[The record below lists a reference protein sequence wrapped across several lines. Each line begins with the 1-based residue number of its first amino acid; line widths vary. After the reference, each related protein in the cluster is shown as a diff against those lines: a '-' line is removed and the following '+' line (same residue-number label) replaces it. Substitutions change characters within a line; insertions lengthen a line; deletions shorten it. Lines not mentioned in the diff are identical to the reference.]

1 MSRSS
6 ALSGSPGRPSYHHGD
21 LRRTLID
28 AALDV
33 IASGGPGHLSL
44 RALARSAGVSHAA
57 PAHHFGDKAGVFT
70 AIATEGFELLYE
82 SQVRTSEGVDP
93 GQTLLPLA
101 VNYVLFAIEHP
112 SHYEVMWRE
121 DLYNPGDP
129 SLRAARQRVFE
140 VFYQSVVAG
149 TGELEPPQFHGA
161 VAAAW
166 SIVHGFATLWL
177 SGNLTEFLGT
187 DPVAASAEVAQGLLA
202 IADVTARQLRRG
214 DEPPSARGPAKPG
227 TKGAGSKRRQT
238 SSHQP

>member
-1 MSRSS
+1 MSR
-6 ALSGSPGRPSYHHGD
+6 LPNGPGPSGRANYHHGD

-33 IASGGPGHLSL
+33 IATSGPGHLSL

-57 PAHHFGDKAGVFT
+57 PAHHFGDKSGVFT

-82 SQVRTSEGVDP
+82 SQLGTRESVDP
-93 GQTLLPLA
+93 GETLLPLA

-121 DLYNPGDP
+121 DLYNRGDP

-140 VFYQSVVAG
+140 VFYQSVAAG
-149 TGELEPPQFHGA
+149 TGELEPAPFRGA

-187 DPVAASAEVAQGLLA
+187 DPVTASSEVARGLLT
-202 IADVTARQLRRG
+202 IANVTARQLPEGPRITRRRKSG
-214 DEPPSARGPAKPG
+214 RAES
-227 TKGAGSKRRQT
+227 
-238 SSHQP
+238 

>member
-6 ALSGSPGRPSYHHGD
+6 DLPGPSARASYHHGD

-33 IASGGPGHLSL
+33 IATSGPAHLSL

-82 SQVRTSEGVDP
+82 SQLRASEGVDP
-93 GQTLLPLA
+93 SETLFPLA
-101 VNYVLFAIEHP
+101 VNYVLFAIEHT

-121 DLYNPGDP
+121 DLCNGGDP
-129 SLRAARQRVFE
+129 ALVAARQRVFE
-140 VFYQSVVAG
+140 VFYHSVAAG
-149 TGELEPPQFHGA
+149 TGELEPLQFRGA

-187 DPVAASAEVAQGLLA
+187 DPLAASDEVARGLLA
-202 IADVTARQLRRG
+202 VANVTARQLQQGQRT
-214 DEPPSARGPAKPG
+214 
-227 TKGAGSKRRQT
+227 TKGKK
-238 SSHQP
+238 SS

>member
-6 ALSGSPGRPSYHHGD
+6 SLSGPSGRGSYHHGD

-28 AALDV
+28 AALEV
-33 IASGGPGHLSL
+33 IATSGPGHLSL

-57 PAHHFGDKAGVFT
+57 PAHHFGGKSGVFT
-70 AIATEGFELLYE
+70 AIATEGFELLYQ
-82 SQVRTSEGVDP
+82 SQVRTSEGMDP

-121 DLYNPGDP
+121 DLYDSDDP
-129 SLRAARQRVFE
+129 ALVEARERVFE
-140 VFYQSVVAG
+140 VFYQSVAAG
-149 TGELEPPQFHGA
+149 TGGLESLQFRGA

-166 SIVHGFATLWL
+166 SVVHGFATLWL

-187 DPVAASAEVAQGLLA
+187 DPVAASDEVARGLLA
-202 IADVTARQLRRG
+202 IAAVTGRQLQRG
-214 DEPPSARGPAKPG
+214 QGTSEAKSPAKRSR
-227 TKGAGSKRRQT
+227 KRAASAGR
-238 SSHQP
+238 

>member
-6 ALSGSPGRPSYHHGD
+6 NLSARSSRTSYHHGD
-21 LRRTLID
+21 LRRALLD

-33 IASGGPGHLSL
+33 IATGGPGHLSL

-57 PAHHFGDKAGVFT
+57 PAHHFGDKSGVFT

-82 SQVRTSEGVDP
+82 SQLRTSEGMDP
-93 GQTLLPLA
+93 AQTLLPLA

-121 DLYNPGDP
+121 DLYDRGDLP
-129 SLRAARQRVFE
+129 LLAARQRVFE
-140 VFYQSVVAG
+140 VFYQSVAAG
-149 TGELEPPQFHGA
+149 TGELDPQEFGGA

-177 SGNLTEFLGT
+177 SGNLTAFLGT
-187 DPVAASAEVAQGLLA
+187 DPAAASDEVAWGLVT
-202 IADVTARQLRRG
+202 IAQVTARQLQEGQRTR
-214 DEPPSARGPAKPG
+214 
-227 TKGAGSKRRQT
+227 KRKR
-238 SSHQP
+238 SR

>member
-6 ALSGSPGRPSYHHGD
+6 TPSTRSAGASYHHGD

-33 IASGGPGHLSL
+33 IATSGPGHLSL

-57 PAHHFGDKAGVFT
+57 PAHHFGDKSGVFT

-82 SQVRTSEGVDP
+82 SQVRTSEGMDP
-93 GQTLLPLA
+93 AETLFPLA

-121 DLYNPGDP
+121 DLYDSSDGT
-129 SLRAARQRVFE
+129 LVAARQQVFE
-140 VFYQSVVAG
+140 VFYQSVTAG
-149 TGELEPPQFHGA
+149 TGELEPQQFRGA

-177 SGNLTEFLGT
+177 SGNLTAFLGT
-187 DPVAASAEVAQGLLA
+187 DPAAASNEVAWGLVA
-202 IADVTARQLRRG
+202 VARVTARQLQ
-214 DEPPSARGPAKPG
+214 
-227 TKGAGSKRRQT
+227 AGQSPRKHNRSR
-238 SSHQP
+238 

>member
-6 ALSGSPGRPSYHHGD
+6 SVSGPSARGSYHHGD

-33 IASGGPGHLSL
+33 IASSGPGHLSL

-57 PAHHFGDKAGVFT
+57 PAHHFGDKSGVFT

-82 SQVRTSEGVDP
+82 SRVRTSEGMDP

-121 DLYNPGDP
+121 DLYDSGDP
-129 SLRAARQRVFE
+129 ALVAARQRVFE
-140 VFYQSVVAG
+140 VFYQSVAAG
-149 TGELEPPQFHGA
+149 TGGLEPLQFRGA

-166 SIVHGFATLWL
+166 SVVHGFATLWL

-187 DPVAASAEVAQGLLA
+187 DPVAASDQVARGLLA
-202 IADVTARQLRRG
+202 IAEVTARQLQQG
-214 DEPPSARGPAKPG
+214 QGTARGMSQ
-227 TKGAGSKRRQT
+227 AGRSRKRAA
-238 SSHQP
+238 SAGH

>member
-1 MSRSS
+1 MSR
-6 ALSGSPGRPSYHHGD
+6 LSTPSTQVPRATYHHGD

-33 IASGGPGHLSL
+33 IATSGPGHLSL

-57 PAHHFGDKAGVFT
+57 PAHHFGDKSGVFT

-82 SQVRTSEGVDP
+82 SQLRTGEGMDP
-93 GQTLLPLA
+93 AETLLPLA

-121 DLYNPGDP
+121 DLYDIGDP
-129 SLRAARQRVFE
+129 ALVAARQRVFE
-140 VFYQSVVAG
+140 VFYLSVAAG
-149 TGELEPPQFHGA
+149 TGELEPQEFRGA

-177 SGNLTEFLGT
+177 GGNLTAFLGT
-187 DPVAASAEVAQGLLA
+187 EPAAASDEVARGLVA
-202 IADVTARQLRRG
+202 IAKVTARQLQQGERTRQH
-214 DEPPSARGPAKPG
+214 
-227 TKGAGSKRRQT
+227 KRSTEQAL
-238 SSHQP
+238 

>member
-6 ALSGSPGRPSYHHGD
+6 GRSGPSGRAGYHHGD

-28 AALDV
+28 TALEV
-33 IASGGPGHLSL
+33 IATGGPGQLSL

-57 PAHHFGDKAGVFT
+57 PAHHFGDKSGVFT

-93 GQTLLPLA
+93 VDSLFPLA
-101 VNYVLFAIEHP
+101 VNYVLFAIDHP

-121 DLYNPGDP
+121 DLYNRGDP
-129 SLRAARQRVFE
+129 ALVAARQQVFE
-140 VFYQSVVAG
+140 VFYQSVAAG
-149 TGELEPPQFHGA
+149 TGELDPLQFRGA

-166 SIVHGFATLWL
+166 SVVHGFATLWL

-187 DPVAASAEVAQGLLA
+187 DAVAASDEVARGLLA
-202 IADVTARQLRRG
+202 IASVTARQLER
-214 DEPPSARGPAKPG
+214 PA
-227 TKGAGSKRRQT
+227 S
-238 SSHQP
+238 